1 MCTLALLGLA
11 GTALSVG
18 GALVEGQQSKQMA
31 DYQAKVYEQ
40 QAQADARQAAF
51 DQSQERHKQDLLQAQ
66 ALAQTGASG
75 VGIAGSPTE
84 VLAANARQG
93 QTDLGALLYGSKL
106 RQNNLN
112 TQAAIS
118 RFSGKQAVTAS
129 LFKAGDALVG
139 GLSKIYD
146 PTKAPTPSAMA
157 TTAPTRSVIFGGP
170 TVRAPWAGNT

>member
-31 DYQAKVYEQ
+31 NYQAKAYEQ
-40 QAQADARQAAF
+40 QAQADAQQAAF
-51 DQSQERHKQDLLQAQ
+51 DQTQERHKQDLLQAQ
-66 ALAQTGASG
+66 ARAQAGASG

-93 QTDLGALLYGSKL
+93 QLELKTIQYGSQL

-118 RFSGKQAVTAS
+118 RFQGKQAVTAS
-129 LFKAGDALVG
+129 IFKAGER
-139 GLSKIYD
+139 LSVRLQLPAQT
-146 PTKAPTPSAMA
+146 PTNWQLRLSSSRTLHSPNSM
-157 TTAPTRSVIFGGP
+157 
-170 TVRAPWAGNT
+170 RAPHKPLHRRAH

>member
-31 DYQAKVYEQ
+31 DYQAKAYEQ
-40 QAQADARQAAF
+40 QAQADAQSAAF
-51 DQSQERHKQDLLQAQ
+51 EQGQERRKQDLLQAQ
-66 ALAQTGASG
+66 ARAQAGASG

-93 QTDLGALLYGSKL
+93 QLDLKTIQYGSQL

-129 LFKAGDALVG
+129 IFKAGSSLVS
-139 GLSKIYD
+139 GLSGLYD
-146 PTKAPTPSAMA
+146 PTKSPTSSMA
-157 TTAPTRSVIFGGP
+157 ASTVPTRSVIFGSSP
-170 TVRAPWAGNT
+170 LRAPWAGNN

>member
-31 DYQAKVYEQ
+31 DYQTKAYEQ
-40 QAQADARQAAF
+40 QAQAEAQSAAF
-51 DQSQERHKQDLLQAQ
+51 EQSQERHKQDLLQAQ
-66 ALAQTGASG
+66 ARAQAGASG
-75 VGIAGSPTE
+75 VGISGSPTE

-93 QTDLGALLYGSKL
+93 QMDLDAIQYSSQL

-112 TQAAIS
+112 SQAAIS

-129 LFKAGDALVG
+129 IFNAGSALVG

-146 PTKAPTPSAMA
+146 PTKAVSLGGSAFSPRA
-157 TTAPTRSVIFGGP
+157 SAAIAGGYS
-170 TVRAPWAGNT
+170 GLY

>member
-11 GTALSVG
+11 GTALSAG

-31 DYQAKVYEQ
+31 DYQAKAYEQ
-40 QAQADARQAAF
+40 QAQAEAQSSAF
-51 DQSQERHKQDLLQAQ
+51 EQSQERHKQDLLQAQ
-66 ALAQTGASG
+66 ARAQAGASG
-75 VGIAGSPTE
+75 VGISGSPAE

-93 QTDLGALLYGSKL
+93 QVDLDAIQYSSKL

-112 TQAAIS
+112 SQAAIS

-129 LFKAGDALVG
+129 IFNAGGALVG

-146 PTKAPTPSAMA
+146 PTKAVT
-157 TTAPTRSVIFGGP
+157 FGGSTLSP
-170 TVRAPWAGNT
+170 RASAAIAGGYSGLY

>member
-11 GTALSVG
+11 GTALSAG

-31 DYQAKVYEQ
+31 DYQAKAYGQ
-40 QAQADARQAAF
+40 QAQADAQSAAF
-51 DQSQERHKQDLLQAQ
+51 EQSQERHKQDLLQSQARAQ
-66 ALAQTGASG
+66 AGASG

-93 QTDLGALLYGSKL
+93 QVDLHAIQYGSRL

-112 TQAAIS
+112 SQAAIS

-129 LFKAGDALVG
+129 IFNAGSNLVS
-139 GLSKIYD
+139 GLSGFYD
-146 PTKAPTPSAMA
+146 PTKAVTFGRSAF
-157 TTAPTRSVIFGGP
+157 PPPPGGSS
-170 TVRAPWAGNT
+170 TGGLY

>member
-18 GALVEGQQSKQMA
+18 GALLEGQQQKQMA
-31 DYQAKVYEQ
+31 DYQAMAYEQ
-40 QAQADARQAAF
+40 HAQADAQQAAF

-66 ALAQTGASG
+66 ARAQVGASG

-93 QTDLGALLYGSKL
+93 QMDLGAMLYGSKL

-118 RFSGKQAVTAS
+118 RFQGKQAVTS
-129 LFKAGDALVG
+129 SIFGAGSALVG

-146 PTKAPTPSAMA
+146 PTRALAPSATAA
-157 TTAPTRSVIFGGP
+157 TLPRRSVIFGGP
-170 TVRAPWAGNT
+170 VRAPWAGNA

>member
-18 GALVEGQQSKQMA
+18 GALVEGQQSKQVA

-40 QAQADARQAAF
+40 QAQADAQQAAF
-51 DQSQERHKQDLLQAQ
+51 DQTQERHKQDLLQAQ
-66 ALAQTGASG
+66 ALAQAGASG

-146 PTKAPTPSAMA
+146 PTKAMASSA
-157 TTAPTRSVIFGGP
+157 TTVPGRSVIFGGSA
-170 TVRAPWAGNT
+170 VRAPWVGNT